1 MKKYILIR
9 LLKSIVSIFIVL
21 AIVVGIVYK
30 LVPTY
35 KIFENDEAFR
45 KLRGNPKRVYE
56 LQKLRDQGYLKYYS
70 HAELC
75 KMSSSNYEECMK
87 VGSEENE
94 RVFEEY
100 RQKGYTIEVLEEAD
114 KMQGQIVSFKY
125 YSIPAL
131 IKNYMSKLIV
141 IDHPWYIEDEN
152 NPDLARGYSIER
164 GPNGIPAL
172 ACSGC
177 DYKYQLYIDGNFPFL
192 HQNFFHLRFGE
203 SFPSHPGIE
212 TLDVISR
219 GQGKMKK
226 VTQTFPT
233 GNTME
238 DSRIQYSRR
247 YKFNPDHL
255 DKKRFDDN
263 YANVRH
269 MTDAPSMIATSYFFG
284 ICAVLLQYLI
294 AFPAGMAMARNKDKL
309 VDKVGIV
316 YINLMIAVPSL
327 AFIFFMNFLAYKV
340 GLPDKFPQLGF
351 HNPKSYIMPI
361 LILGLLSTPGLMTWI
376 RRYMVDQSNADY
388 VKFAKAKG
396 LSKRE
401 ISRKHILKNAIVPI
415 VNGIP
420 GAIILTIGGALITE
434 TVFAIPGMGK
444 MLPDAIKRMNNNM
457 VVTLTFIF
465 STLSIFSTFLG
476 DILMT
481 IVDPRISLSTKK
493 GD

>member
-9 LLKSIVSIFIVL
+9 FLKSILSILIVVS
-21 AIVVGIVYK
+21 IVVGMVYK
-30 LVPTY
+30 LVPTD

-56 LQKLRDQGYLKYYS
+56 LTKLRDQGYLKYYS
-70 HAELC
+70 HADLC

-87 VGSEENE
+87 VGSEENK
-94 RVFEEY
+94 RVFAEY
-100 RQKGYTIEVLEEAD
+100 EKNGYTIEVLEKAD
-114 KMQGQIVSFKY
+114 QMQGQIVAFKY
-125 YSIPAL
+125 LSFPVL
-131 IKNYMSKLIV
+131 IKNYMSKLV
-141 IDHPWYIEDEN
+141 VLDHPWYIKDEN
-152 NPDLARGYSIER
+152 NPDLPRHYKIER

-203 SFPSHPGIE
+203 SFPSHPGLE

-226 VTQTFPT
+226 VMQTFPT
-233 GNTME
+233 GLQAE

-269 MTDAPSMIATSYFFG
+269 MTDAPSMISTSYFFG
-284 ICAVLLQYLI
+284 ICAVLLAY
-294 AFPAGMAMARNKDKL
+294 AVGFPAGMAMARNKDKL
-309 VDKVGIV
+309 VDKVGIA

-327 AFIFFMNFLAYKV
+327 AFIFFMNFLGYQL

-351 HNPKSYIMPI
+351 HNVKSYVMPI
-361 LILGLLSTPGLMTWI
+361 IILAMLGTPSLMTWI

-401 ISRKHILKNAIVPI
+401 ISRKHILKNAVVPI
-415 VNGIP
+415 VSGIP
-420 GAIILTIGGALITE
+420 GAIILAIGGAFITE
-434 TVFAIPGMGK
+434 TIFAIPGMGK
-444 MLPDAIKRMNNNM
+444 MLPDSIGKMNNNM

-465 STLSIFSTFLG
+465 STLAIFATFLG